1 MYCNGKIWL
10 LKSFALP
17 NNVNNKYPK
26 NDLTKII
33 MINVGSTPAQEFSKK
48 IKILNLSIIRCILLF
63 SIFV

>member
-17 NNVNNKYPK
+17 NNVNNNYPK

-33 MINVGSTPAQEFSKK
+33 LINVGSTPAQEFSEK
-48 IKILNLSIIRCILLF
+48 
-63 SIFV
+63 